1 MKTVL
6 ITGGNRGIGKE
17 TARQCKNKGNF
28 VIIAGRNPSQLNDT
42 ASEIHADHILVIDVS
57 SIDSISKAA
66 AVFEKTKLSLDAIVN
81 NAAILL
87 KNDISITSGNNGIL
101 SETLT
106 TNVLG
111 PALVINAFLPFLKS
125 GGQVINVSS
134 GGGSMS
140 DDVGGWSPAYCISKS
155 ALNAL
160 TRHQAYE
167 LQSENIRVN
176 AVCPGWTRTD
186 MGGSAAPRPVSQ
198 GAETIVW
205 LINEEHK
212 FTGKFFRDKN
222 IIPW

>member
-17 TARQCKNKGNF
+17 IARQCKINGYF
-28 VIIAGRNPSQLNDT
+28 VIIAGRNASQLNEA
-42 ASEIHADHILVIDVS
+42 ASAIHADHILVLNVS
-57 SIDSISKAA
+57 SPESVSKAA
-66 AVFEKTKLSLDAIVN
+66 SEFAKTKLSLDAIVN

-87 KNDISITSGNNGIL
+87 KNDTTVTSGNSEIL
-101 SETLT
+101 SETFA
-106 TNVLG
+106 TNVFG
-111 PALVINAFLPFLKS
+111 PALVVKAFLPFLKS

-167 LQSENIRVN
+167 LRSENIRVN

-186 MGGSAAPRPVSQ
+186 MGGSAAPRHVSQ

-212 FTGKFFRDKN
+212 YTGYFFRDKN